1 MELILNV
8 MLYGGSIGL
17 IEMLASANDKWTEQR
32 RLSWPVRY
40 ELYLAACLAA
50 PLLLIWDARFGPL

>member
-1 MELILNV
+1 MEPILNV
-8 MLYGGSIGL
+8 MLFAGSLGL

-50 PLLLIWDARFGPL
+50 PLLFLWNTRFGPL

>member
-1 MELILNV
+1 MEPILNV
-8 MLYGGSIGL
+8 MLFAGSLGL
-17 IEMLASANDKWTEQR
+17 IEMLASANDRWTEQR

-50 PLLLIWDARFGPL
+50 PLLFLWNTRFGPL